1 MVRSYLRRG
10 QPFRTRLGKS
20 GLATFVISHSP
31 YRYACAREG
40 LTDEVSSE
48 SDEIFRIILSMLE
61 SSIGHVS
68 ASRDKSDTFPLVEND
83 FPDGVQI
90 VLGVPLVL
98 WGQDTPT
105 LDRMNEGKLRLS
117 LNDCL
122 SPGDESGERVLHT
135 HALEFGEGRHSDTDT
150 FGTNGVADGV
160 KNTKRESNSVL
171 EGTTVLVGTIVGV
184 GLKL

>member
-1 MVRSYLRRG
+1 
-10 QPFRTRLGKS
+10 
-20 GLATFVISHSP
+20 
-31 YRYACAREG
+31 
-40 LTDEVSSE
+40 
-48 SDEIFRIILSMLE
+48 
-61 SSIGHVS
+61 
-68 ASRDKSDTFPLVEND
+68 
-83 FPDGVQI
+83 
-90 VLGVPLVL
+90 
-98 WGQDTPT
+98 
-105 LDRMNEGKLRLS
+105 MNEGKLRLS

-171 EGTTVLVGTIVGV
+171 EGTAVLVGTIVGV

>member
-20 GLATFVISHSP
+20 GLATFVINHSP

-48 SDEIFRIILSMLE
+48 SDEIFRILLSMLE

-83 FPDGVQI
+83 FPDGV
-90 VLGVPLVL
+90 
-98 WGQDTPT
+98 
-105 LDRMNEGKLRLS
+105 
-117 LNDCL
+117 
-122 SPGDESGERVLHT
+122 
-135 HALEFGEGRHSDTDT
+135 
-150 FGTNGVADGV
+150 
-160 KNTKRESNSVL
+160 
-171 EGTTVLVGTIVGV
+171 
-184 GLKL
+184 